1 MILKSFFVEYEKY
14 GTLSKHTISWEAVF
28 YINCVGVIWCIFSPK
43 HVTWCHLN
51 PLIQILSPSLHFFLL
66 HSASFLSEMI
76 RYFQRVIVKNHEKR
90 DSDKPWQHRDS
101 NLRPPGLSSISNW
114 WLRPF
119 GDLGPKERVAY
130 DYLKTSKSPVFFLPT
145 ELPVPCL
152 GPNSTI
158 RVRVMVG
165 WKKDSFL
172 SLSLLVSPK
181 EEKFNFEI
189 SNYMSLLF
197 WRKTK

>member
-1 MILKSFFVEYEKY
+1 M
-14 GTLSKHTISWEAVF
+14 H
-28 YINCVGVIWCIFSPK
+28 FSPK

-51 PLIQILSPSLHFFLL
+51 PLIQILSPSLHFSLL
-66 HSASFLSEMI
+66 HYTSPFFTQLPSCRKWSGIFKQWL
-76 RYFQRVIVKNHEKR
+76 QRTMKK

-101 NLRPPGLSSISNW
+101 NHRPPGLSSISNW

-119 GDLGPKERVAY
+119 GNLGPKERVAY
-130 DYLKTSKSPVFFLPT
+130 NYLKTSKSPVFFLPT